1 MHRLFKVLFSTN
13 EKYLYLCRMTT
24 SAILIGV
31 IYILSLTTT
40 VVPLAVGL
48 EPKGESTPS
57 RRLLVS
63 LVFGATQALMALLG
77 YLLGKMVGYL
87 FGDFLRYVTFGMMVV
102 VAVKMIIDSMKVL
115 KGKRLYSFTSNW
127 GFLLLGILASMN
139 TLLMSVCCEGYMPF
153 GNGYFL
159 AVAVAGAFWA
169 WPSVR
174 TLYSPKMLRATS
186 FIEFSGAVFVL
197 VVAVLFLFT
206 DLV

>member
-87 FGDFLRYVTFGMMVV
+87 FGDFLTCYRGGRAF
-102 VAVKMIIDSMKVL
+102 
-115 KGKRLYSFTSNW
+115 R
-127 GFLLLGILASMN
+127 
-139 TLLMSVCCEGYMPF
+139 
-153 GNGYFL
+153 
-159 AVAVAGAFWA
+159 GAARPQGGGSLWT
-169 WPSVR
+169 WP
-174 TLYSPKMLRATS
+174 
-186 FIEFSGAVFVL
+186 
-197 VVAVLFLFT
+197 
-206 DLV
+206 DLT